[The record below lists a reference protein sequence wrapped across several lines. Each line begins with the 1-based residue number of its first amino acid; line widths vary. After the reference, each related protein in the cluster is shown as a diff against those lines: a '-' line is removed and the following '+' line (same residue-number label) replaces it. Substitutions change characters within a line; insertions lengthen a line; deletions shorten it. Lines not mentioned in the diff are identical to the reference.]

1 MARRRRRVAAP
12 PTWDEVWSARP
23 RLRGWLHAGALPVA
37 LASTAALA
45 FRRRR
50 HRGAVVAYGAG
61 LTAMLAT
68 SAGYHRL
75 TRSELQYRWTQPAD
89 HMMIFA
95 AIAGSATP
103 VVASVLPAHRARPF
117 IGLLWAGAALG
128 AVGRVVDLRRGTSL
142 SSVAYLVLGWSGVVL
157 LPTVVRRH
165 GVRNGV
171 LLTAGGVAYSVGAG
185 LFAAGKPDPF
195 PTVFGYHEV
204 WHAATLVGAACHLV
218 AIADITHDRH
228 AERVEIGELD
238 EPVAQDLS
246 EIPSPPIPG
255 SAGDPNPEVPHEP
268 VA

>member
-1 MARRRRRVAAP
+1 MARRRRRVVAP
-12 PTWDEVWSARP
+12 PTWEEAWSARP

-50 HRGAVVAYGAG
+50 HRGAVVAYGVG

-103 VVASVLPAHRARPF
+103 VVASVLPARQARPF

-142 SSVAYLVLGWSGVVL
+142 SSIAYLVLGWSGIVL

-165 GVRNGV
+165 GVRNGA

-185 LFAAGKPDPF
+185 MFAAGKPDPF
-195 PTVFGYHEV
+195 PAVFGYHEV

-228 AERVEIGELD
+228 TATAGLAQPVP
-238 EPVAQDLS
+238 EPNPD
-246 EIPSPPIPG
+246 PT
-255 SAGDPNPEVPHEP
+255 AGPMPEVPHEP